1 MTNQNPSENAPPSS
15 NGEAIPPAFVTM
27 PEADLEL
34 IRKEATEYKDKYLRA
49 LADADNLQKRLQK
62 ERQDQIQ
69 YAVENVITELLDP
82 IDHFENALKFTQ
94 HSSEE
99 VKNWAIGFQMILT
112 QFKDALASIGVVPFI
127 SEGMPFNPH
136 LHEAVEM
143 VPTNEH
149 PAGIVITESIRG
161 YKMGD
166 RTIRPA
172 RVKVSKN
179 PTSSANKEES
189 NK

>member
-1 MTNQNPSENAPPSS
+1 MTNQNPSENVSPPS
-15 NGEAIPPAFVTM
+15 NGETIPPAFVTM

-34 IRKEATEYKDKYLRA
+34 IRKEAAEYKDKYLRA

-69 YAVENVITELLDP
+69 YAVENVITEILDP

-94 HSSEE
+94 QSSEE

-112 QFKDALASIGVVPFI
+112 QFKDALASLGVVPFS

-143 VPTNEH
+143 ISTDEH
-149 PAGIVITESIRG
+149 PSGTVIAENIRG

-172 RVKVSKN
+172 RVKVSKKSGN
-179 PTSSANKEES
+179 SANKEES